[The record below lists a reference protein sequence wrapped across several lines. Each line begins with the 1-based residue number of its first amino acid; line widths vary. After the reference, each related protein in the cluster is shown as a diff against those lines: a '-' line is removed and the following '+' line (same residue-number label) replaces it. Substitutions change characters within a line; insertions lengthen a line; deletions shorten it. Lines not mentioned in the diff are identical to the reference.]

1 MAFTVFRL
9 NGKTPHQDDIE
20 VQDDVDRNAKPSS
33 YLSIFQH
40 EKILSALFYG
50 LSSLGVI
57 FINKCILTE
66 YDFPYFNVLATIQF
80 IVTTIILSLLIL
92 VKMVEIPALTKQ
104 ICIEVIPISVMFL
117 GNVISG
123 LGSTKS
129 LNLPMLTVLR
139 RFSIL
144 MTMVGE
150 WFILNNKASSPVVL
164 SVALMIGGAIIAA
177 IYDFSFSS
185 SGYFLV
191 LLNNVFTALNGIWL
205 KKASISG
212 KCSKLGVLYYNSL
225 FSAIAMLAYF
235 IAEDVFVWNHGG
247 FSIINSSFNLERHLL
262 TVLPSPMR
270 VKIIHTLTPELIETP
285 PIVNQSENS
294 MYSTF
299 YNISLYEQWSSLE
312 FMTLFLFASCCG
324 SILNYAT
331 FLCTSYNSALTTSVI
346 GCLKNVVTSYLGMLI
361 FQDYHFNWLN
371 FLGVNISIIGSLY
384 YTYITLFKGLKGFG
398 GG

>member
-1 MAFTVFRL
+1 MFYSIFRL
-9 NGKTPHQDDIE
+9 NGKNHHGDVEGQEEVDI
-20 VQDDVDRNAKPSS
+20 NAKPSS
-33 YLSIFQH
+33 YAIVEH
-40 EKILSALFYG
+40 EKILSAVFYG

-57 FINKCILTE
+57 FVNKCILTE

-80 IVTTIILSLLIL
+80 IVTTIILTALIL
-92 VKMVEIPALTKQ
+92 VKVIEIPILTKQ
-104 ICIEVIPISVMFL
+104 ICQEVIPISIMFL

-150 WFILNNKASSPVVL
+150 WLILNNKASSPVVL
-164 SVALMIGGAIIAA
+164 SVTLMIGGAIIAA
-177 IYDFSFSS
+177 IYDFSFSP

-212 KCSKLGVLYYNSL
+212 KVSKLGVLYYNSL

-235 IAEDVFVWNHGG
+235 IAEDFYVWNHAGK
-247 FSIINSSFNLERHLL
+247 SILYSSLSFDRNLL
-262 TVLPSPMR
+262 TSLPSPSR
-270 VKIIHTLTPELIETP
+270 AKIMHTLSPELIESASLEGLTT
-285 PIVNQSENS
+285 SS
-294 MYSTF
+294 LHSTF
-299 YNISLYEQWSSLE
+299 YNISLYEQWSNVE
-312 FMTLFLFASCCG
+312 FIALFLFASCCG

-346 GCLKNVVTSYLGMLI
+346 GCLKNVVTSYIGMLL
-361 FQDYHFNWLN
+361 FEDYHFNWLN
-371 FLGVNISIIGSLY
+371 FLGVNISIVGSLY

-398 GG
+398 AG